1 MGRAF
6 VLPLGRIPEK
16 AYDLFLLYV
25 PPSVVCNCLGKEIK
39 NARKHH
45 GSHRGLTGAP
55 TVEWLD
61 VDDFDDGSLL
71 KRGEAW

>member
-6 VLPLGRIPEK
+6 VLPLGRMPEK
-16 AYDLFLLYV
+16 AYDLFIVHV
-25 PPSVVCNCLGKEIK
+25 PPSVVCNCLGKEVN

-45 GSHRGLTGAP
+45 GSHRGLIGAP

>member
-6 VLPLGRIPEK
+6 VLPLGQMPEK
-16 AYDLFLLYV
+16 ANALFHSACPV
-25 PPSVVCNCLGKEIK
+25 SVACNRLLGKEVN

-45 GSHRGLTGAP
+45 GSHRGLTGVP

-61 VDDFDDGSLL
+61 EDDFDEV
-71 KRGEAW
+71 RF

>member
-6 VLPLGRIPEK
+6 VLPLGEIPEK
-16 AYDLFLLYV
+16 AYDLF
-25 PPSVVCNCLGKEIK
+25 PAACPAICSVQLSFKEVK

-55 TVEWLD
+55 TVGWLD
-61 VDDFDDGSLL
+61 EDDFDDV
-71 KRGEAW
+71 RF